1 MSLRDIQTSI
11 AQWGRETFGHGDKPP
26 PADAIAAR
34 MNVEVAELL
43 NGLAALQFASPEAR
57 AELIREL
64 QLECADVG
72 IMLVQVADALGGD
85 LQDLIA
91 YKMEVNRARSWG
103 RTSSGKVQ
111 HVEPVLFKEE
121 GSGHMMDPAKWYIL
135 YDAGGVVTPE
145 GFETADAALA
155 WAKANGHPEAVE
167 PRWIGWKEGWA
178 DPDGINVM
186 FGEHLR
192 LWWLENGSDKE

>member
-11 AQWGRETFGHGDKPP
+11 AAWGRATFGHGDQPP
-26 PADAIAAR
+26 PVNAIAAR
-34 MNVEVAELL
+34 MNVETAELL
-43 NGLAALQFASPEAR
+43 NGLAAADLATGADREAIL
-57 AELIREL
+57 AECRV
-64 QLECADVG
+64 ECADIG
-72 IMLVQVADALGGD
+72 IMLVQVADALGCD
-85 LQDLIA
+85 LEAAIA
-91 YKMEVNRARSWG
+91 AKMEVNRARSWA
-103 RTSSGKVQ
+103 RTPSGKVQ

-145 GFETADAALA
+145 GFETAAAALA

-167 PRWIGWKEGWA
+167 PRWIGWREGWE
-178 DPDGINVM
+178 DTDGINVM

-192 LWWLENGSDKE
+192 LWWLENKA